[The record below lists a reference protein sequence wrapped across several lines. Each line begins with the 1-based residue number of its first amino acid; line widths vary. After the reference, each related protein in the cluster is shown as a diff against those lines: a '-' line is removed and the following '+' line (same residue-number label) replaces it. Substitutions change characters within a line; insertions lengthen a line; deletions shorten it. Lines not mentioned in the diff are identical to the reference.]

1 MAIQTWSVTDGS
13 LSDVYYSSRQ
23 GKKQVPFD
31 KSNKPPLAYYS
42 RSVRLGDSSLGAYGR
57 PCGTSFWGEIT
68 PTHVV
73 TSSFDA
79 TSLSFSTEGKS
90 AYARAYS
97 KFKDK
102 CYSQAASL
110 TALSERIKTVDMV
123 FARLVQLHKGA
134 KALRRGRFKEFLG
147 TFGVRPLKKHENTRW
162 TRPKQFGALWLEYW
176 MGWAPTV
183 GDVYTCIEALERR
196 IPDNTIRAGSRVPVA
211 RTYFNSSGKSTVYSS
226 YEGYGTIWIQGQV
239 EITNPSLHIAQT
251 LGLLNPFK
259 TLWETTPF
267 SWFADWFT
275 NVGQILGQVT
285 DWVGLRLK
293 NTVVSAKSQV
303 TSSWLCIGAKRIF
316 GASYPDVMFHS
327 KERFWFSRHV
337 VSNLPLVRPIFRLP
351 NGLSLSRGA
360 TLASLLATMF
370 APSRR

>member
-1 MAIQTWSVTDGS
+1 MAIQTWSSTSGS
-13 LSDVYYSSRQ
+13 LSSVYYSSRQ

-31 KSNKPPLAYYS
+31 KSIKPPLAYYS
-42 RSVRLGDSSLGAYGR
+42 WSLCLGKSELGAFGR
-57 PCGTSFWGEIT
+57 PCGTSFWGEIS

-73 TSSFDA
+73 TSGFDS
-79 TSLSFSTEGKS
+79 TSLYFSTEGDQ

-102 CYSQAASL
+102 CYSQAATL

-123 FARLVQLHKGA
+123 LARLVQLRKGA
-134 KALRRGRFKEFLG
+134 QALKRGRFKEFLD
-147 TFGVRPLKKHENTRW
+147 TFGIRPLKKHENTRW
-162 TRPKQFGALWLEYW
+162 TRPKQFGSLWLEYW

-183 GDVYTCIEALERR
+183 GDVYTCIEALSRR
-196 IPDNTIRAGSRVPVA
+196 IPDETIRAGSRVPIA
-211 RTYFNSSGKSTVYSS
+211 KTFNQSSGRSKSYSS

-285 DWVGLRLK
+285 DWVGLQLK
-293 NTVVSAKSQV
+293 NTVLSAKTQV
-303 TSSWLCIGAKRIF
+303 AVSWLCVGAKGIF
-316 GASYPDVMFHS
+316 GSSYPDTMFHS
-327 KERFWFSRHV
+327 KEKFWFSRYIL
-337 VSNLPLVRPIFRLP
+337 SNLPLVKPIFRLP